1 VISLS
6 QAFTVVRRPGRQ
18 VLLSDA
24 ALAFARAGV
33 LEAVAIG
40 LQVKADLERGA
51 ADVATKLA
59 AGAAGAAGLARS
71 LADRAEG
78 EARALGADAAR
89 DKAAAGRA
97 IAAARALAAALA
109 REVVRKA
116 AAVVRAVARVVAK
129 AAVVVGKAAVA
140 VAKVAYKVSGVQSIV
155 SCVTDPGLSSCLQ
168 AALTVALVVGTAG
181 SGEIADIAAEGALDA
196 AEDAGAAAAEDTA
209 EATAEKTGTDTA
221 ESCSLGGESF
231 TASTK
236 VLLADGKAVPI
247 SALKPGEKVLAT
259 NTKTGRPLLRK
270 SPPSWSTTTPTA
282 TTSPSDRPN
291 KARYRGHRHDPQSP
305 VLERDEGQV
314 GQGRGAEVRRP
325 PPHPRRGRSGWDR
338 GRRARSRPPRWLDVG
353 PHRPWQQRP
362 RLLH

>member
-1 VISLS
+1 
-6 QAFTVVRRPGRQ
+6 
-18 VLLSDA
+18 
-24 ALAFARAGV
+24 V

-51 ADVATKLA
+51 ADIAAKLA
-59 AGAAGAAGLARS
+59 RGAAGAAGLAQG

-78 EARALGADAAR
+78 EAQALGAIAAR
-89 DKAAAGRA
+89 DKAAAQHD

-116 AAVVRAVARVVAK
+116 ATVVRAVARVVAK

-221 ESCSLGGESF
+221 DVTQPRPSFRKGTIRDAWDNAEDGPNGGKLCPTCGDEVNVEPGAGPRDWDIDHQPPWSLRIPELSE
-231 TASTK
+231 
-236 VLLADGKAVPI
+236 D
-247 SALKPGEKVLAT
+247 PGLT
-259 NTKTGRPLLRK
+259 
-270 SPPSWSTTTPTA
+270 
-282 TTSPSDRPN
+282 
-291 KARYRGHRHDPQSP
+291 RGDVIDNYQEGTR
-305 VLERDEGQV
+305 LECPACNR
-314 GQGRGAEVRRP
+314 GRGANP
-325 PPHPRRGRSGWDR
+325 AW
-338 GRRARSRPPRWLDVG
+338 
-353 PHRPWQQRP
+353 
-362 RLLH
+362 